1 MAHEVIIVCCPN
13 KNLKK
18 CKMQVLMDE
27 GLIMKPM
34 SEDSFEMDVCVD
46 SDFLGL
52 CGKEER
58 ADPDNIKSHE
68 GHVILLNKCP
78 IIWSSISSL
87 LLVLAFHRQAHTWS
101 KQSLII

>member
-1 MAHEVIIVCCPN
+1 
-13 KNLKK
+13 
-18 CKMQVLMDE
+18 MDE

-52 CGKEER
+52 HGKEER